1 MIRRI
6 IIAGLILTPGG
17 VAAANRIAGP
27 VTCAIALL
35 GIAAAGPALM
45 LAPRVDGFARGA
57 IRLVFVFA
65 LILLAANLFSLLATV
80 GASVLRPSRAT
91 PEAALPVSPIEPG
104 DNR

>member
-1 MIRRI
+1 MIRRT
-6 IIAGLILTPGG
+6 IIAGLLLTPGA

-35 GIAAAGPALM
+35 GLVIAGPALV

-57 IRLVFVFA
+57 IRLVFVVA
-65 LILLAANLFSLLATV
+65 LILLTANLFSLLATV

-91 PEAALPVSPIEPG
+91 PEAVLPARPIEPG
-104 DNR
+104 DN